1 MLFLDSDTLL
11 QYISSGLFKSD
22 GEWIHPKR
30 EIDSCEI
37 IFITEGTAYICEDEK
52 NFILSEND
60 IFILEPNKIHF
71 GFQPSTNPV
80 SFFWLHFNTFGDNYN
95 NLPKHFN
102 ISNSFHLKTLFSQL
116 LHIANTPDYSNIC
129 PDLFTALI
137 IEEVLFQNRTTMFS
151 GSTLA
156 VQIKEWIRININ
168 SDINVKKVAKHFGYH
183 ENYIG
188 KIFRATYNIGIKE
201 YITDSKL
208 KNTKNLLSTTLYTIK
223 QIAYATGFENENHFV
238 KFFKYHSG
246 MTPTEYRNIYTNT
259 HINKK

>member
-1 MLFLDSDTLL
+1 MITINSKNKL
-11 QYISSGLFKSD
+11 QYVSSGLFKSD
-22 GEWIHPKR
+22 GEWIHPRR
-30 EIDSCEI
+30 EIDSYEI
-37 IFITEGTAYICEDEK
+37 IFITEGTAYIGEEDKE
-52 NFILSEND
+52 FTLSEND
-60 IFILEPNKIHF
+60 ILILEPNKIHF
-71 GFQPSTNPV
+71 GLKNSTAPV
-80 SFFWLHFNTFGDNYN
+80 SFFWLHFNPFGDKYK

-102 ISNSFHLKTLFSQL
+102 ICNSFHLKTLFSQL
-116 LHIANTPDYSNIC
+116 LHIANTPDYGDIC

-137 IEEVLFQNRTTMFS
+137 IEEVLFQNRTTMIS

-168 SDINVKKVAKHFGYH
+168 SDINVKKVAKRFGYH

-188 KIFRATYNIGIKE
+188 KIFRASYNVGIKE

-208 KNTKNLLSTTLYTIK
+208 KNAKNILTTSLYTIK
-223 QIAYATGFENENHFV
+223 QIAYITGFESENHFI
-238 KFFKYHSG
+238 KFFKYHAK